1 MAPVESTLD
10 GCGMSEAIA
19 GRAIRGPQ
27 VLADYLSLVKPGIM
41 ALLVVTEIGAL
52 IAAARGWP
60 GLRIMA
66 AALVGGALCSGGA
79 AAINCWFDRDI
90 DALMDRTC
98 ARPVPAGRISPR
110 HALIFGCVL
119 GAAGVG
125 LLAVG
130 ANLLS
135 AALAVAGGLFYV
147 LVYTAWL
154 KRSSSQ
160 NIVIGGAAGSF
171 PPLVGWSAATHSLA
185 PAAIALAVL
194 CFFWTPPHFW
204 ALSLL
209 LERQYRAVG
218 VPMLPVV
225 RGAER
230 TRRAIV
236 AYSLVLLAASLV
248 PGIWLGDIYLI
259 AAALLGAILIGL
271 AVMALRERGR
281 RWAALLFHYSI
292 AYLGLLFVAVPL
304 STLVDVRFLA

>member
-1 MAPVESTLD
+1 
-10 GCGMSEAIA
+10 MSDAVA
-19 GRAIRGPQ
+19 GRAIRSRQ
-27 VLADYLSLVKPGIM
+27 VLADYVSLVKPGIM

-52 IAAARGWP
+52 VAAARGWP
-60 GLRIMA
+60 GLRIMV

-90 DALMDRTC
+90 DAQMDRTC

-110 HALIFGCVL
+110 RALTFGCVL
-119 GAAGVG
+119 GAGGVAV
-125 LLAVG
+125 LAVG
-130 ANLLS
+130 TSLLS

-171 PPLVGWSAATHSLA
+171 PPLVGWSAATHSVA
-185 PAAIALAVL
+185 PVAIALAVL

-209 LERQYRAVG
+209 LERQYREVG

-225 RGAER
+225 RGAQR

-236 AYSLVLLAASLV
+236 AYSLILLAASLV
-248 PGIWLGDIYLI
+248 PGVWLGRIYVI
-259 AAALLGAILIGL
+259 AAALLGGVLMGL
-271 AVMALRERGR
+271 AVMALREQGR
-281 RWAALLFHYSI
+281 RWAAMLFHYSI
-292 AYLGLLFVAVPL
+292 VYLGLLFVVVPL
-304 STLVDVRFLA
+304 SVLVGSP